1 MAGTKRFDPDEA
13 LENAMRVFWELGY
26 EGTSYAQLMDATGLN
41 KSSLYNAFGDKQALY
56 DRCLERFSEMF
67 GEKLRERLDAD
78 RFEDA
83 VGGFFEQLLDRF
95 KCSKSPG
102 GCMATAAALEIGGGH
117 DTLGSRIK
125 SQFENMRT
133 AMKLRSDRAVADG
146 ELPAET
152 DTEALASFLLAMT
165 RGLAALHRGYDD
177 TAVAEQAAR
186 AISQVLK
193 APPLKN

>member
-1 MAGTKRFDPDEA
+1 MKTKRSLFSPPE
-13 LENAMRVFWELGY
+13 
-26 EGTSYAQLMDATGLN
+26 TS
-41 KSSLYNAFGDKQALY
+41 
-56 DRCLERFSEMF
+56 
-67 GEKLRERLDAD
+67 
-78 RFEDA
+78 
-83 VGGFFEQLLDRF
+83 V
-95 KCSKSPG
+95 P
-102 GCMATAAALEIGGGH
+102 
-117 DTLGSRIK
+117 
-125 SQFENMRT
+125 
-133 AMKLRSDRAVADG
+133 G